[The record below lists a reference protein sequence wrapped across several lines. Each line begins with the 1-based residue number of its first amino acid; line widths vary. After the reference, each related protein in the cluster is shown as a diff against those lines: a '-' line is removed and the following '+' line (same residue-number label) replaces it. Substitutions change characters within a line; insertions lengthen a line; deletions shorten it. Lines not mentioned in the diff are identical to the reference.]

1 MKADL
6 EMCPPWILSKLKT
19 ERDLRRKLAE
29 QTKEQTRILLEE
41 VKDWRAKAYNYQRE
55 AQEKEA
61 QRKKKQEELDRIK
74 EMVRAIVILQP
85 LLPSLSHTHTHT
97 TGGESNHAAPTA
109 VGGEG

>member
-6 EMCPPWILSKLKT
+6 EVCPPWILSKLKT

-61 QRKKKQEELDRIK
+61 QRKKKQDELDRIK
-74 EMVRAIVILQP
+74 EMV
-85 LLPSLSHTHTHT
+85 LLCGCCQLVYDGCAVLTHVHRR
-97 TGGESNHAAPTA
+97 
-109 VGGEG
+109 